1 MEPNL
6 GTNSLFVNKLLYWHR
21 TENHRQMPWK
31 GEKDPYKIWLSEI
44 ILQQTRVDQGLKY
57 YENFI
62 TVFPT
67 LKELATANDDVV
79 FKLWEGLGYYSR
91 CRNLISTARFLH
103 AEKNDIFPS
112 SYEEI
117 LSLKGIGSYTAAAI
131 ASFAYNLPYAVVD
144 GNVYRV
150 ISRIYNDHTPIDST
164 EGKKIFS
171 RLASELLPVSN
182 AGEYN
187 QAIMDFGAV
196 ICTPAPK
203 CNICFYASHCGSFKT
218 NQQNELPVKLKKN
231 NIKQRWFNYFLLS
244 HNGSLLLRQRTEKDI
259 WQQLYE
265 PVLLETDSSMED
277 HFLNKLFRE
286 KTGIQINLPDSSI
299 SKSQKL
305 SHQLIH
311 FKFYDVKLDDE
322 ISVENYQWISKTELS
337 LLPFPKVISD
347 QLSTVSH
354 QAI

>member
-1 MEPNL
+1 MESTL
-6 GTNSLFVNKLLYWHR
+6 TNNHLFVNKLMHWHE
-21 TENHRQMPWK
+21 TENDRHMPWK

-67 LKELATANDDVV
+67 LKELATAKDDEVY
-79 FKLWEGLGYYSR
+79 KIWEGLGYYSR
-91 CRNLISTARFLH
+91 CRNLLETARYLYT
-103 AEKNDIFPS
+103 EKKSIFPTN
-112 SYEEI
+112 YEEI

-131 ASFAYNLPYAVVD
+131 ASFAYNLPFAVVD

-150 ISRIYNDHTPIDST
+150 LSRIYNDHTPIDTT
-164 EGKKIFS
+164 EGKKLFS
-171 RLASELLPVSN
+171 TLAEKLLPKSK

-196 ICTPAPK
+196 VCTPAPK
-203 CNICFYASHCGSFKT
+203 CSNCFYSSHCEAFKVGE
-218 NQQNELPVKLKKN
+218 QNELPVKLKKN
-231 NIKQRWFNYFLLS
+231 KIKERWFNYFLLS
-244 HNGSLLLRQRTEKDI
+244 HNEFILIHQITEKYI

-265 PVLLETDSSMED
+265 PLLIETDKD
-277 HFLNKLFRE
+277 ADKRLLKKLFRL
-286 KTGIQINLPDSSI
+286 KTGIDINLQSSFI

-311 FKFYDVKLDDE
+311 FRFYDLQLDHQ
-322 ISVENYQWISKTELS
+322 ISVENYKWFSKTELS
-337 LLPFPKVISD
+337 SLPFPKEISE
-347 QLSTVSH
+347 QINLKMFEV
-354 QAI
+354 